1 MLKFILIIIILSIII
16 EHLLSIKNDIQ
27 STSQFIEEL
36 PKLNHKSIRIDKKNN
51 LKSIKH
57 RNLDQKHQHEY
68 KPDHEYQSEHEHQ
81 PEQSEHKHKHS
92 HRINKYK
99 NIEFNN
105 PNPWNRIIY
114 DPDSKFLYSFFIK
127 IEIPSF
133 NNYHDWKNIINNIE
147 YIPKNKELSISAPDE
162 ETAIAIIN
170 LIIMTFTNKIS
181 IDDIISKDLINISI
195 VKTKENPDIKEK
207 FREQIKE
214 YIYSQNNNLETN
226 NNLQQPKK
234 QKSNLTENIDAY
246 DGNDYSYL

>member
-16 EHLLSIKNDIQ
+16 EHILSIKNNTQ
-27 STSQFIEEL
+27 STEEFIEDL
-36 PKLNHKSIRIDKKNN
+36 PQFNHKSIKIDKKNN

-57 RNLDQKHQHEY
+57 RNLHQKHQHEY
-68 KPDHEYQSEHEHQ
+68 KQDHEHQ
-81 PEQSEHKHKHS
+81 HSHEHNSPKHS
-92 HRINKYK
+92 HHINKYK

-114 DPDSKFLYSFFIK
+114 DPDSKLLYTFFIK

-147 YIPKNKELSISAPDE
+147 YIPKNTELSISVPDE

-181 IDDIISKDLINISI
+181 IEDIISKDLINISI

-214 YIYSQNNNLETN
+214 YIYSQNNNDLEINNLKTN